1 MNIDSVTST
10 GFRRGAKTAAAPLR
24 RDTAHLVFSVAGQPY
39 ACPIDRVQRLLR
51 RADAPVKPGSAD
63 AASWEAGV
71 LASAGEEEIPVLSL
85 RALWGLPALAEQAGI
100 DRQAL
105 LVAEIS
111 GQRRALLVDACLKVV
126 PWLPAD
132 TTRFRLP
139 PALKGDHGRAFAT
152 AMPWEKTLLVLL
164 ELNDLLPLQPGIG
177 SCPDSFSREK
187 L

>member
-10 GFRRGAKTAAAPLR
+10 GFRRGAKTAAAPIR

-39 ACPIDRVQRLLR
+39 ACPIGRVQRLLR
-51 RADAPVKPGSAD
+51 RADAPVKPGPAD

-71 LASAGEEEIPVLSL
+71 LAGPGEEIPVVSL
-85 RALWGLPALAEQAGI
+85 RALWGLPALAGQAGI

-111 GQRRALLVDACLKVV
+111 GQTRALLVDACLKVV

-132 TTRFRLP
+132 TARFRLP
-139 PALKGDHGRAFAT
+139 PALKGERGRAFAT

-164 ELNDLLPLQPGIG
+164 ELNDLLPVQPGTG
-177 SCPDSFSREK
+177 GAPDSFSREK